1 MSWIKRNL
9 YFFILSVLGVALM
22 GLVGWFSYSKWNL
35 NNQMLT
41 SLNEDYEK
49 LRSLNNQNPHPGSG
63 QIDNIKTAKEQREQ
77 LRDFIRKSRSFY
89 VRIAPI
95 PDEPKV
101 TDRDFSVS
109 LSRTIAQLQRDATN
123 SSVILPPNYS
133 FSFEA
138 QKAKVSFAQGSLA
151 ALSIQLGEISNL
163 CSLLFESKVNSL
175 DNVRRERVSADDS
188 TGPQTDY
195 LTEKSITNEL
205 AVLTPYEVTFRCFS
219 SELASVLSGFAS
231 SPLGFVVKTI
241 NVDPA
246 PAPPPSEQPAPVI
259 QYVYTQPQQTTTSL
273 QPNPAM
279 EAMQAQQAQQ
289 RMMARYG
296 LGGSRGGEGAG
307 GGIQYRPLGSTPSAP
322 AYAPPAP
329 GTPQPGAASPGGKGG
344 LQTVLDEKQLKIT
357 INFILIKLLPEKTA
371 AAK

>member
-9 YFFILSVLGVALM
+9 YFFILSILGVALM
-22 GLVGWFSYSKWNL
+22 GLAGWFSYSKWNL
-35 NNQMLT
+35 NNQMLA
-41 SLNEDYEK
+41 SLNEDYDK
-49 LRSLNNQNPHPGSG
+49 LRNLNNQNPHPGAG

-77 LRDFIRKSRSFY
+77 LREYMRKSRSFFE
-89 VRIAPI
+89 RIPPI

-109 LSRTIAQLQRDATN
+109 LSRTIAELQRDATN

-138 QKAKVSFAQGSLA
+138 QKAKVSFAPGSLG

-163 CSLLFESKVNSL
+163 CALLFEAKINSL

-195 LTEKSITNEL
+195 LTEKSTTNDL

-219 SELASVLSGFAS
+219 SELASVLSAFAS
-231 SPLGFVVKTI
+231 SPFGFVVKTI

-246 PAPPPSEQPAPVI
+246 PAPPPSEQPATPAVTYI
-259 QYVYTQPQQTTTSL
+259 YPTANTQPNAALESI
-273 QPNPAM
+273 
-279 EAMQAQQAQQ
+279 QAQQ
-289 RMMARYG
+289 RMMSRYG
-296 LGGSRGGEGAG
+296 LSGRPGEGG
-307 GGIQYRPLGSTPSAP
+307 GGNLGGIQYRPLGTPTAP
-322 AYAPPAP
+322 SYVPQAGLPAP
-329 GTPQPGAASPGGKGG
+329 GAAPGNKGG

-357 INFILIKLLPEKTA
+357 INFILVKLLPEKA

>member
-22 GLVGWFSYSKWNL
+22 GLAGWFSYSKWNY
-35 NNQMLT
+35 NNQMLA
-41 SLNEDYEK
+41 SLNEDYDK
-49 LRSLNNQNPHPGSG
+49 LKALNNQNPHPGSG
-63 QIDNIKTAKEQREQ
+63 QIDNIKTAKGQREQ
-77 LRDFIRKSRSFY
+77 LREFIRKSRSFY
-89 VRIAPI
+89 ARIAPI

-123 SSVILPPNYS
+123 ASVILPPNYS

-138 QKAKVSFAQGSLA
+138 QKAKVSFASGSLTPLA
-151 ALSIQLGEISNL
+151 IQLGEVSNL
-163 CSLLFESKVNSL
+163 CSLLFESKINSL

-195 LTEKSITNEL
+195 LSEKSITNEL

-219 SELASVLSGFAS
+219 SELASVLTGFAS
-231 SPLGFVVKTI
+231 SPYGFVVKTI

-259 QYVYTQPQQTTTSL
+259 QYVVQQPAASTL
-273 QPNPAM
+273 APNPALEQM
-279 EAMQAQQAQQ
+279 QAQQ

-296 LGGSRGGEGAG
+296 LGGGGRAGEGAAG
-307 GGIQYRPLGSTPSAP
+307 GGVQYRPLGSTPSA
-322 AYAPPAP
+322 YAPAAP
-329 GTPQPGAASPGGKGG
+329 GTVQPGAAPGSKGG

-357 INFILIKLLPEKTA
+357 INLILIKLLPEKTA